1 MRTLKN
7 LIQELDEL
15 LDQTNGQLNTEV
27 HVAMKLKVDQLK
39 REIDTADVARKRQI
53 TSEALRLLASLLSV
67 VTNVL
72 TLLK

>member
-15 LDQTNGQLNTEV
+15 LDQAYGQLNTEV

-39 REIDTADVARKRQI
+39 REIDTADAARKRQI

>member
-15 LDQTNGQLNTEV
+15 LDQTHGQLNTEV
-27 HVAMKLKVDQLK
+27 HVAMKLKVDQLI
-39 REIDTADVARKRQI
+39 REIDTADAARKRQI

>member
-15 LDQTNGQLNTEV
+15 LDQTHGQLNTEV
-27 HVAMKLKVDQLK
+27 HAAMKLKVDQLK
-39 REIDTADVARKRQI
+39 REVDTADAAHKRQI
-53 TSEALRLLASLLSV
+53 TSEALRLLASLLNV